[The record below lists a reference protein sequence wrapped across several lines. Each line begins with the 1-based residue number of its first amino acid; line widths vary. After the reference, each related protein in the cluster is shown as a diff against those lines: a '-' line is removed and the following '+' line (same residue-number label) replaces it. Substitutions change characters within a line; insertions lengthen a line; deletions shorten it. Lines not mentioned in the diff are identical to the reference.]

1 MYAVF
6 GRSRLEPD
14 RSDEIKAMATAMVIP
29 MSQAQ
34 AGHVT
39 TFLSHNPDFTLGA
52 SIFVFET
59 KEQAEG
65 FSAAMEMPPDSPV
78 HIESFEVF
86 EVFAHG

>member
-1 MYAVF
+1 MFAVF
-6 GRSRLEPD
+6 GRSSLEAD
-14 RSDEIKAMATAMVIP
+14 RFDEITGMAASMVIP

-34 AGHVT
+34 PGHVA
-39 TFLSHNPDFTLGA
+39 TFLSHNPDKTRGA

-59 KEQAEG
+59 KEQAESFG
-65 FSAAMEMPPDSPV
+65 SSMNLPPEAPV